1 MVRRLAGAVRAAADG
16 IADVSDIDFKALYAS
31 LRLHEGEPLK
41 VYDDATGKELRPGG
55 ILVGNATIGVG
66 RNLTDRGI
74 SMDES
79 LLLMENDVTTAIKE
93 LDRSSKTK
101 DWWRTKP
108 DCVRR
113 ALIEMC
119 YNMGMPRLEKFER
132 MLSALKA
139 NDWESAAAE
148 ALNSKW
154 AAQVGERARTMAA
167 RIREAA

>member
-1 MVRRLAGAVRAAADG
+1 M
-16 IADVSDIDFKALYAS
+16 
-31 LRLHEGEPLK
+31 
-41 VYDDATGKELRPGG
+41 
-55 ILVGNATIGVG
+55 
-66 RNLTDRGI
+66 
-74 SMDES
+74 
-79 LLLMENDVTTAIKE
+79 
-93 LDRSSKTK
+93 
-101 DWWRTKP
+101 
-108 DCVRR
+108 RR

-154 AAQVGERARTMAA
+154 AAQVGERARTLAA